1 MTPIDRLNIMIIS
14 FKNISKSYLLRT
26 VLENISF
33 DIDRG
38 GFHVLLG
45 ENGAGKSTILKII
58 MGLEKFERGEGYLLG
73 EKFQSYNRNNR
84 HEIGLVSEF
93 VEFDGPFSINNFIKF
108 YSQYFPKWNQELFD
122 QIVNDKK
129 MDLTKKFNKYSRGQ
143 KMQIVLA
150 TELAKSPS
158 ILLLDEI
165 TSILDLNS
173 RKYFLNKFSIFCQE
187 GGTIILTTNIIS
199 EVQAYATDLIIIKN
213 GHIPL
218 NEKIN
223 NVNKHFKIIKI
234 DDDQPIIQSESCIWL
249 RKVDIGMSIY
259 IIPVELLSIYN
270 LSKKEIVEIEPSLSE
285 IFSYYLN
292 SNSSSNK
299 NVEDTNFAK
308 VA

>member
-1 MTPIDRLNIMIIS
+1 MIIS

-33 DIDRG
+33 DIHRG

-45 ENGAGKSTILKII
+45 ENGAGKSTVLKII
-58 MGLEKFERGEGYLLG
+58 MGLEKFEKGEGYLLG
-73 EKFQSYNRNNR
+73 EKFDSYNRNNR

-93 VEFDGPFSINNFIKF
+93 VEFDGPFSIINFIKF
-108 YSQYFPKWNQELFD
+108 YRQYFPNWNQELFD
-122 QIVNDKK
+122 QIINDKK

-173 RKYFLNKFSIFCQE
+173 RKYFLNKFSTFCQN

-218 NEKIN
+218 NEKIA
-223 NVNKHFKIIKI
+223 NVNKYFKIIKI
-234 DDDQPIIQSESCIWL
+234 NDDHPVIQSENCIWL
-249 RKVDIGMSIY
+249 KKTDINKSIY
-259 IIPVELLSIYN
+259 IIPTELLSIYN
-270 LSKKEIVEIEPSLSE
+270 LTKTEVIELEPSLPE

-292 SNSSSNK
+292 SNSSNNK
-299 NVEDTNFAK
+299 NVQDINFAK
-308 VA
+308 IA